1 MRDPLKFKEGA
12 KTLQRATICRGRTTR
27 NTLFFSWSIL
37 SREEPLCGHVIGLVF
52 THRLGLKAEADINY
66 CVIIVRHCVSRIALL
81 PSTQPFR
88 TLSQLK
94 VGLAALNLHPFA
106 SDSLVLD
113 RRPTRKRPFF
123 SRPFQIQI
131 STTSS
136 SIFSIKTYKKKW
148 WKCVCDED
156 NYMRR

>member
-123 SRPFQIQI
+123 HVLSKYKFQPPRLQ
-131 STTSS
+131 
-136 SIFSIKTYKKKW
+136 FSLLKLTRKNGGSVCVTKTIT
-148 WKCVCDED
+148 
-156 NYMRR
+156 